1 VSGADDCARPRT
13 TDSASFETRQ
23 SGAIARMLP
32 DGRRLHL
39 QHGPIDLV
47 IEAFG
52 DTAEVRLAYAQ
63 AAARFPEILPELVA
77 ELPLLRRAAD
87 ASHPGVAGPVAQR
100 MLRACRRH
108 DGVFLTPMA
117 AVAGAVADEVLA
129 ALVAGRSLDKAY
141 VNNGGDIALH
151 LVPGASF
158 KAGIVT
164 DLADPAIDAIA
175 AITGER
181 PVRGIATSGAGGR
194 SFSLGIADAATV
206 LAVDAAAADAAAT
219 LVANAVDLPGHPEI
233 TRRPAAELDPDS
245 DLGDRLVTVAVG
257 TLAPGEIAEALR
269 RGAAVAEGLRHAG
282 LIEAAVLQLRGFCR
296 VVADAAPRLAA

>member
-1 VSGADDCARPRT
+1 MRP
-13 TDSASFETRQ
+13 Q

-52 DTAEVRLAYAQ
+52 AAAEVDLAYAQ
-63 AAARFPEILPELVA
+63 AWARFPDILPALVA

-87 ASHPGVAGPVAQR
+87 ADHPGVAGPVARR

-117 AVAGAVADEVLA
+117 AVAGAVADEMLA
-129 ALVAGRSLDKAY
+129 ALVAGRALDKAY
-141 VNNGGDIALH
+141 VNNGGDVALH
-151 LVPGASF
+151 LTPGARF
-158 KAGIVT
+158 KAGIVA

-175 AITGER
+175 AITGDMN
-181 PVRGIATSGAGGR
+181 VRGIATSGAGGR

-206 LAVDAAAADAAAT
+206 LAADAAAADAAAT
-219 LVANAVDLPGHPEI
+219 LVANAVDLPGHPAI
-233 TRRPAAELDPDS
+233 TRRPAVALDPDS

-257 TLAPGEIAEALR
+257 TLAPCEIAEALR
-269 RGAAVAEGLRHAG
+269 RGAAVAQGLRQAG

-296 VVADAAPRLAA
+296 VVGEAAPRLAA